1 MVVVVVGGILEIDGK
16 FLLVQENKGRWKGTW
31 NIPAGRLEDNES
43 FIEGA
48 EREFFEETGYK
59 VKATGIVD
67 ILNRVY
73 DDVNIINILL
83 DMDLIENNGHYDSL
97 EIADIQ
103 FYSIDEIIKMKNQLR
118 ADGFYLNSLQKK
130 LKKEILPLNII
141 QNSRYH
147 KNLLSS

>member
-1 MVVVVVGGILEIDGK
+1 M
-16 FLLVQENKGRWKGTW
+16 LVQENKGRWKGTW
-31 NIPAGRLEDNES
+31 NILAGSLEDNES

-73 DDVNIINILL
+73 DDINIINILL
-83 DMDLIENNGHYDSL
+83 DMELIEKNGYFDSL
-97 EIADIQ
+97 EIADVK
-103 FYSIDEIIKMKNQLR
+103 FFSIDEILKMKDQLR

-130 LKKEILPLNII
+130 VEKRSFTFKYY
-141 QNSRYH
+141 S
-147 KNLLSS
+147 K